1 MMNSGQVWRRD
12 RVVMRQKD
20 MTREFAEAKMRW
32 REMAEEVFKNATH
45 AFWKVF
51 FGADFGKTL
60 VRLA

>member
-1 MMNSGQVWRRD
+1 
-12 RVVMRQKD
+12 MRQKD
-20 MTREFAEAKMRW
+20 MTRGIAEAKMRP
-32 REMAEEVFKNATH
+32 REMAGEEIRNATY

>member
-1 MMNSGQVWRRD
+1 
-12 RVVMRQKD
+12 MRQKD
-20 MTREFAEAKMRW
+20 MTREIAEAKMRW